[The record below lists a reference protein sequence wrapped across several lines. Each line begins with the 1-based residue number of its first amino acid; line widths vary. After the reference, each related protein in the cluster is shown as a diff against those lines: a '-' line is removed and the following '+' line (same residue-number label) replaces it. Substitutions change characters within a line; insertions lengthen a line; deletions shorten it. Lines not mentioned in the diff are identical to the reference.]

1 MIAFTR
7 PALLSASLLVASLLV
22 TAPVAATEYDC
33 EMRYQMS
40 GWSVFY
46 KTASG
51 DGTVRCNNGQ
61 TMRVRL
67 SAKGG
72 GITFGRS
79 SIENGLGE
87 FSGVRDI
94 SEILGNY
101 VSAEAHAGAV
111 RSAKGQVV
119 TKGEVSLALSGTG
132 RGWDLGVAFGRF
144 TIERGR

>member
-1 MIAFTR
+1 MRLR
-7 PALLSASLLVASLLV
+7 PVRSFIVLATLSMAGNAVAQ
-22 TAPVAATEYDC
+22 EYDC
-33 EMRYQMS
+33 QMRFEMS
-40 GWSVFY
+40 GWSAFF

-51 DGTVRCNNGQ
+51 HGTVTCNNGQ
-61 TMRVRL
+61 RMSVRL

-72 GITFGRS
+72 GVTFGRS
-79 SIENGLGE
+79 SIENGRGE

-94 SEILGNY
+94 SEILGSY

-132 RGWDLGVAFGRF
+132 RGWDLGVAFGKF

>member
-1 MIAFTR
+1 MSLVR
-7 PALLSASLLVASLLV
+7 RLCLPVALLLATPAGTAVAQQ
-22 TAPVAATEYDC
+22 YDC
-33 EMRYQMS
+33 QMRFEMS
-40 GWSVFY
+40 GWSAFF

-51 DGTVRCNNGQ
+51 HGTVTCNNGQ
-61 TMRVRL
+61 RMSVRL

-79 SIENGLGE
+79 SIEDGRGE

-94 SEILGNY
+94 TEVLGAY
-101 VSAEAHAGAV
+101 ASAEAHAGAV

-144 TIERGR
+144 TIERAR